1 MDIQQALS
9 GIVEGEDLAAD
20 EMRQVMRQVMGGE
33 ATEAQIGALL
43 VGLRMKGETI
53 EEIAAAVEVMRE
65 LATPVQVEAPGLL
78 DMAGTGGDGANLFNV
93 STAAALVVA
102 AAGVKVAKHGNRG
115 VSSRSGSSDLL
126 EELGLPLDLDPGQI
140 ARCIEAVGIGFLFAP
155 RHHSAMRHAVGPRR
169 ELALRTIFNML
180 GPMTNPAAVKRQ
192 VIGVFSAALAPKMA
206 QVLQRLGSEHVLVV
220 HGEDGLDEISLAG
233 ATRVVELKAGE
244 ISQYRITPEDF
255 GLPRQSLDGLA
266 VDSPAQSARLLRSAL
281 TGKADKAAQMIA
293 LNAGAGIYVGGV
305 ADSLEQGVKMAE
317 DVLAIGSAA
326 EKLSELVQFAQL
338 ARSSQ

>member
-9 GIVEGEDLAAD
+9 RIVEGENLAAV
-20 EMRQVMRQVMGGE
+20 EMRQVMHQVMGGE
-33 ATEAQIGALL
+33 ASEAQIGALL

-65 LATPVQVEAPGLL
+65 LATPVRVAAPGLL

-93 STAAALVVA
+93 STAAALVIA
-102 AAGVKVAKHGNRG
+102 AAGGKVAKHGNRG
-115 VSSRSGSSDLL
+115 VSSHSGSSDLL
-126 EELGLPLDLDPGQI
+126 EELGLPLDLEPGQI

-233 ATRVVELKAGE
+233 PTLVVELKAGE

-255 GLPRQSLDGLA
+255 GVPRQSLDGLA

-281 TGKADKAAQMIA
+281 TGKAQKAAQMIA

-305 ADSLEQGVKMAE
+305 AGSLEEGVKIAE

-326 EKLSELVQFAQL
+326 EKLNELVQFAQL
-338 ARSSQ
+338 ARDSS